1 MPGKAEGYF
10 SVNTVNTDDVGAGHE
25 EFSREFLQ
33 SVNLP
38 GLLLSFLKLNI
49 GMSIMLLRNL
59 WPSEG
64 LCNGT
69 RLVVTRLI

>member
-38 GLLLSFLKLNI
+38 GMPPSLLKLKI
-49 GMSIMLLRNL
+49 GMPVMLLRNL
-59 WPSEG
+59 RRCHATDHQTP
-64 LCNGT
+64 
-69 RLVVTRLI
+69 IQY